1 MPSVIFTSPCLL
13 FCFVGYL
20 SISFFTE
27 LLSVICTLTIGEKV
41 WKGRSVTC
49 LTAMP
54 SACNVRKKIQL
65 LPFDNV
71 NTILCYLF
79 MIDYQYGLSL
89 SSCNENS
96 QLNLDQASITVIASH
111 PRCAVMLADDFSPP
125 GPLSVVFP
133 CTRTSLVAW
142 CAKSS

>member
-1 MPSVIFTSPCLL
+1 MPSVIFTSPCLP

-41 WKGRSVTC
+41 WKGRSATG

-54 SACNVRKKIQL
+54 STLKCSKRFQPSPVHHL
-65 LPFDNV
+65 
-71 NTILCYLF
+71 NTTLYFL
-79 MIDYQYGLSL
+79 MTDYQYSLSL
-89 SSCNENS
+89 SSCSENS
-96 QLNLDQASITVIASH
+96 QLNLDQAKTIVIASH
-111 PRCAVMLADDFSPP
+111 PRYAVMLAGAISPP

-142 CAKSS
+142 CFKSS